1 MSKAETYTT
10 YFNNENKDSFIEVF
24 VGSGIIITLGQN
36 SLEPYVGDYTT
47 ATIEELEELK
57 DSIEKA
63 ISAYYELNPEEDEL
77 S

>member
-1 MSKAETYTT
+1 
-10 YFNNENKDSFIEVF
+10 VF
-24 VGSGIIITLGQN
+24 VSSGIIITLGQN